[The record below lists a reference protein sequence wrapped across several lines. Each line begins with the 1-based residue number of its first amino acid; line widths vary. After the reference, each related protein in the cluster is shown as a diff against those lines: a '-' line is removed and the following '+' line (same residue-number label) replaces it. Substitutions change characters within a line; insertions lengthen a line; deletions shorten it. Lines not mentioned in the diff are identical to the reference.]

1 MNALLIPYLKTC
13 VEVDISGRKIPLAG
27 MLVDVG
33 SDLFVLFDRRDFFY
47 VPLVHLQAFRRA
59 QDDAG
64 EENRQT
70 VPWTRENGLSCRQA
84 LTNAIGVF
92 CEIDVIGQQPL
103 YGYVVNVL
111 NDYFVFDSPVHNTV
125 YVATRHLK
133 YLAVPSAADA
143 HAVSAWRGRKRSAP
157 PPAVNLPKSFDQQIK
172 KCEGQFVVL
181 NLGGQPDKSGYLR
194 KVEYP
199 MLELVGGKGTASLL
213 HAEHVQTI
221 QLP

>member
-1 MNALLIPYLKTC
+1 MNALLAPYLKTC
-13 VEVDISGRKIPLAG
+13 VEIDISGRKIPLSG

-33 SDLFVLFDRRDFFY
+33 SDLLVLFDQRDFFY
-47 VPLVHLQAFRRA
+47 VPLVHLRAFRRTR
-59 QDDAG
+59 DDTG
-64 EENRQT
+64 EENRQA
-70 VPWTRENGLSCRQA
+70 VPREHENGLSCRQA

-92 CEIDVIGQQPL
+92 CEIYVTGNQPL

-125 YVATRHLK
+125 FVAMRHLK

-143 HAVSAWRGRKRSAP
+143 YAVSAWRGRKRSAP
-157 PPAVNLPKSFDQQIK
+157 PPAVNLAKVFDQQIK

-181 NLGGQPDKSGYLR
+181 NLGEQPDKSGYLR

-199 MLELVGGKGTASLL
+199 MLELVGGKGEASLL